1 MRKFISI
8 LTLTFIL
15 LTFITEEAKSS
26 NFTIATYISKYRLI
40 AQLES
45 HRSGIPASI
54 ILAQA
59 ILESGY
65 GNSDLCQRSKNHF
78 GIKWKNAKDG
88 DFVYSLDDDY
98 DKDGKH
104 IPSRFINYGNDLQSF
119 HHHTD
124 FLLSKDHYKPLFRL
138 DRSDYINWAY
148 GLRAC
153 GYSTDK
159 TYGIQLIVLIKR
171 YALNNFDLPTSFST
185 KSCKRDEDTK
195 MVIKIFSGK
204 NLNWSLFL
212 KTQSSV
218 MEEANMAIA
227 NEPKIEQDTRKYK
240 YMNFPLLPF
249 NSTRKRMA
257 FNTSA
262 FLRTRFEIS

>member
-138 DRSDYINWAY
+138 DRSDYINWAVSMLS
-148 GLRAC
+148 GRNIPVN
-153 GYSTDK
+153 D
-159 TYGIQLIVLIKR
+159 LI
-171 YALNNFDLPTSFST
+171 N
-185 KSCKRDEDTK
+185 
-195 MVIKIFSGK
+195 
-204 NLNWSLFL
+204 NLNIFKEILSKFL
-212 KTQSSV
+212 EPEMYLYTQ
-218 MEEANMAIA
+218 
-227 NEPKIEQDTRKYK
+227 KYIFGLLKCLK
-240 YMNFPLLPF
+240 Y
-249 NSTRKRMA
+249 
-257 FNTSA
+257 
-262 FLRTRFEIS
+262 